1 MSILSKQSGPAV
13 GFGWAAV
20 GFNFGEYPFCDVP
33 LQQTK
38 NCSDM
43 KEEIYYVVDSLG
55 VSHPETYETPG
66 WSITTFFVEG
76 GLGFMIIISLFLI
89 ALLVAAW
96 KAPRWVKEIG
106 LGALVVSIFSTM
118 LGLMQMLQAIQI
130 AGDISPAV
138 LAGGFKVTMITTFYG
153 LIVYFI
159 SLVIRI
165 IQKPRI

>member
-1 MSILSKQSGPAV
+1 
-13 GFGWAAV
+13 
-20 GFNFGEYPFCDVP
+20 
-33 LQQTK
+33 
-38 NCSDM
+38 M

-118 LGLMQMLQAIQI
+118 LGLLQMLQAIQI

-159 SLVIRI
+159 SLVIRV
-165 IQKPRI
+165 IQKLRI